1 MENSSF
7 LKNIIFIIKKNYPK
21 RFVLIFFAGTIAA
34 FLEILSLG
42 TIPLFVGFI
51 LSPELFIEHVPFDKL
66 KLYLSNLNN
75 YSNLIL
81 ILSGLVLLAFLIKNL
96 FLSILLYFEFKTIHK
111 VKRDLNT
118 KIYNHYVLAPYEQTI
133 NTNPSHL
140 SRNIILEISSA
151 VAVLVLGLNFLREI
165 FVVIAL
171 VLLLMIKAP
180 SSTTF
185 IVFLLVT
192 GSSLFYLI
200 VKKPILKRARE
211 NIAIREKL
219 IRIVNETF
227 GSLKN
232 LKILLMEKYAID
244 NFKNKINI
252 HEQNQ
257 FLINFL
263 NRLPRIFLEI
273 ISITLLVIIVVYLI
287 QVGED
292 TNQIIPGITLLAIAI
307 VRLVPSFNAINV
319 GLNNF
324 KAKGPSLNLV
334 AKEIEKIEKTSQ
346 DQNFIEEFT
355 KSENLKNFN
364 SLTIKNVNYKYPNS
378 ETEIFKDLSLEIK
391 KGDFIGIVG
400 ETGSGKS
407 TLINLI
413 LGLLKPNKGSV
424 YFNNE
429 NIFENIKG
437 WRKLSGY
444 VSQDI
449 FLNDDTIKNNI
460 TLANYEKKI
469 DQNNLDEAI
478 KTSKLGNFIS
488 ELPEGLET
496 IVGRDGIKLS
506 GGQKQRI
513 SIARAI
519 YRNPKILFLDESTS
533 ALDPITEREVINN
546 IKIKYKNYGTVI
558 MISHKSK
565 SLENCDCIYKV
576 DKKKIQ
582 KISE

>member
-1 MENSSF
+1 
-7 LKNIIFIIKKNYPK
+7 
-21 RFVLIFFAGTIAA
+21 
-34 FLEILSLG
+34 
-42 TIPLFVGFI
+42 
-51 LSPELFIEHVPFDKL
+51 
-66 KLYLSNLNN
+66 
-75 YSNLIL
+75 
-81 ILSGLVLLAFLIKNL
+81 
-96 FLSILLYFEFKTIHK
+96 
-111 VKRDLNT
+111 
-118 KIYNHYVLAPYEQTI
+118 
-133 NTNPSHL
+133 
-140 SRNIILEISSA
+140 
-151 VAVLVLGLNFLREI
+151 
-165 FVVIAL
+165 
-171 VLLLMIKAP
+171 MIKAP

-413 LGLLKPNKGSV
+413 L
-424 YFNNE
+424 
-429 NIFENIKG
+429 
-437 WRKLSGY
+437 
-444 VSQDI
+444 
-449 FLNDDTIKNNI
+449 
-460 TLANYEKKI
+460 
-469 DQNNLDEAI
+469 
-478 KTSKLGNFIS
+478 NF
-488 ELPEGLET
+488 
-496 IVGRDGIKLS
+496 
-506 GGQKQRI
+506 
-513 SIARAI
+513 
-519 YRNPKILFLDESTS
+519 
-533 ALDPITEREVINN
+533 
-546 IKIKYKNYGTVI
+546 
-558 MISHKSK
+558 
-565 SLENCDCIYKV
+565 
-576 DKKKIQ
+576 
-582 KISE
+582 